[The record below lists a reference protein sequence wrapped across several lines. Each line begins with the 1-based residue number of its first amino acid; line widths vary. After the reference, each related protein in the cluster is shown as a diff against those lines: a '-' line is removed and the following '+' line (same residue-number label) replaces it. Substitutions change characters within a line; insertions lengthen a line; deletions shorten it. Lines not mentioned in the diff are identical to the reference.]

1 MRLLRLA
8 IVLVPLLLAACS
20 DSGQQTACYTQVQR
34 SGVNT
39 VVYDKMLHGDDLCL
53 SDIKALSRAG
63 VSDDVTLQYLHH
75 QRTVY
80 HLTPED
86 VGSLRQAGVSRDVVD
101 FMLHT
106 PRLYTTYQVAM
117 GSGFYIPYYDDYWG
131 PPYPNYPDPT
141 PR

>member
-1 MRLLRLA
+1 MRLLQLG

-20 DSGQQTACYTQVQR
+20 NTGQQTTCYPQVQR
-34 SGVNT
+34 SGVDP
-39 VVYDKMLHGDDLCL
+39 VVYSKMVNGHDLCL
-53 SDIKALSRAG
+53 ADIEALSRAG
-63 VSDDVTLQYLHH
+63 VSDDVTLQYLRH

-80 HLTPED
+80 HLMPED
-86 VGSLRQAGVSRDVVD
+86 VGSLRQAGVSREVVD

-106 PRLYTTYQVAM
+106 PRLYTSYQVAA

-131 PPYPNYPDPT
+131 PPYPDYPDPT